1 MKRARFIGGL
11 LLTGAAV
18 VIFVA
23 NWDVP
28 VPVPIA
34 LGVVG
39 LALVAVSRRMR

>member
-11 LLTGAAV
+11 LLVGAAV

-23 NWDVP
+23 NLDAP

-39 LALVAVSRRMR
+39 LALIATSRRMR